1 MSSFLAA
8 LAARAIAPKPALR
21 PVVQPVFS
29 RVSADDVVAAVSEER
44 GERPARPSLNP
55 DAAAVAEQPAQ
66 PRITAGTP
74 KPAPTVA
81 QVRTSDEKPTPT
93 PPVAEPPTR
102 RAEVI
107 THEIATTRRDVQV
120 EQVLTR
126 EQTVVREVRV
136 ASPQPLPPASAAVR
150 PADVPVKVIEQ
161 RASVQPAAPSP
172 KREEPAAREAVR
184 TAPVLTPRSIAPAPV
199 IARAEPAVSETV
211 VNITIG
217 RVDVRAVTAP
227 AAPNPRAA
235 AAPRNTAMSLDD
247 YLRQREQRRP

>member
-44 GERPARPSLNP
+44 SERPARPSLNP
-55 DAAAVAEQPAQ
+55 DAAAVAEKPAQ
-66 PRITAGTP
+66 PRNTAGTP
-74 KPAPTVA
+74 EPAPTVA
-81 QVRTSDEKPTPT
+81 QVRTSDEKPAPA
-93 PPVAEPPTR
+93 PQVAEPPAR

-107 THEIATTRRDVQV
+107 THEIATTHRDVRV

-136 ASPQPLPPASAAVR
+136 ASPPPVPPAFAAMLPASSPVR
-150 PADVPVKVIEQ
+150 VIEQ
-161 RASVQPAAPSP
+161 RASVLPPAPSP
-172 KREEPAAREAVR
+172 KREDPPARESVR

-199 IARAEPAVSETV
+199 NPRAEPAVTESV

-227 AAPNPRAA
+227 AASAPRAA